1 MLSRLISNVDGATRN
16 ATSCSVEPGI
26 GMRGLEHVPI
36 WENVQV
42 TRQKRIVG
50 IYEDM
55 PGMRGRYPGKEVIR
69 VAHHHAGLVERQL
82 GMKQDLRDLR
92 HARYG
97 FYAEVAEG
105 IYCPGILISFD
116 ES

>member
-1 MLSRLISNVDGATRN
+1 MA
-16 ATSCSVEPGI
+16 
-26 GMRGLEHVPI
+26 
-36 WENVQV
+36 
-42 TRQKRIVG
+42 RQKRIVG
-50 IYEDM
+50 IDEDM

>member
-1 MLSRLISNVDGATRN
+1 M
-16 ATSCSVEPGI
+16 
-26 GMRGLEHVPI
+26 
-36 WENVQV
+36 

-50 IYEDM
+50 IHEDM
-55 PGMRGRYPGKEVIR
+55 PGMRGRYPGKEIVR
-69 VAHHHAGLVERQL
+69 VAHHHARFVKGHL

-105 IYCPGILISFD
+105 VYSPGILISFD
-116 ES
+116 EPQAVGGGCEKIQDELGVCFDRVDA